1 MPLVQICK
9 CDHEEFNH
17 NHDPNMAWAVGESC
31 FRCTCPAFVADNLKM
46 LEKAIGP
53 TVSVQK
59 LRPPL

>member
-1 MPLVQICK
+1 MALVRVCK

-17 NHDPNMAWAVGESC
+17 NFIEGDYWAVGQSC
-31 FRCTCPAFVADNLKM
+31 FRCACNEFRPDNLKM

-53 TVSVQK
+53 IVSVQK

>member
-1 MPLVQICK
+1 MVLVRICK

-17 NHDPNMAWAVGESC
+17 NFDENMAWAVGQSC
-31 FRCTCPAFVADNLKM
+31 FNCQCNQFQPDNLKM

-53 TVSVQK
+53 TVSMQK

>member
-1 MPLVQICK
+1 MSLVAICK

-17 NHDPNMAWAVGESC
+17 NFVQSC
-31 FRCTCPAFVADNLKM
+31 FKCDCNKFIPDNLKM

-59 LRPPL
+59 SKPPLNEF